1 MSCNVAPVLLRL
13 PGIDVK
19 LGRSGDYSKQMSAV
33 IEEGR
38 QAGWLAELWQDH
50 RGWIVAAGVLLVSLL
65 VWKLY
70 DTETVFPENWSA
82 AFPFAEKT
90 DAFDEWIRPFIQPT
104 TRAIA
109 AGVVWLYTAMV
120 DFLTF
125 TQWQIVFVILVL
137 PAFAYGGLRLGLLA
151 IIAISS
157 WLVLDFWDESMETLS
172 LMSISIL
179 ISIVIGVLLGI
190 AASQNDHVEAVIK
203 PILDTMQTLPAF
215 VYLIPAF
222 YLFGIGPPGAILAT
236 VIYALPPI
244 VRLTNLGIRQVPAG
258 IDEAATSF
266 GATRRQS
273 LIKVKLPLAMPSI
286 KLGVNQTVMMALALV
301 VLATFIGSPGLGD
314 IVYQGLVRLNVG
326 KALEGGL
333 AIVLMAVVLDRVT
346 YAMGHSEHVSASRY
360 DHEFRLFPQRLD
372 KFKPVLYLE
381 YGIDRAWRA
390 IGALG
395 NFVTGLVA
403 MVVCRLVALFDSDFS
418 ERLREV
424 LLARSFLIASLVL
437 IGVMLLLEA
446 YTDIYGNFPRDWE
459 YRFRTPVNQYMD
471 ELVTDKLFYAITQSI
486 KEGLFYGL
494 INPLNTFLK
503 GLPWWYTTIVFTV
516 AAFLFSGRGLAIAT
530 LAGFLF
536 IGATDLWS
544 FGMIT
549 LTTVIV
555 SVLICFVIGVPLGI
569 LAAYN
574 KTVDTLLRPVLDTM
588 QTMPVFVYLVPVI
601 MLFGAGQ
608 VPAVIATVIYALP
621 PLVRCTTLG
630 IRELPTEINEVANSF
645 GARLLQTL
653 TKVKIP
659 MAIPAI
665 MVGINQGIMMAL
677 AMEVVTP
684 LIGGRGLG
692 LQVFDGMNR
701 ASIGISLEAGL
712 GVVLLAII
720 LDRLSQAW
728 TRTQREAMGMM

>member
-1 MSCNVAPVLLRL
+1 
-13 PGIDVK
+13 
-19 LGRSGDYSKQMSAV
+19 MSAV
-33 IEEGR
+33 IDGQREP
-38 QAGWLAELWQDH
+38 GWVASLW
-50 RGWIVAAGVLLVSLL
+50 RERRAWVIATGLMLFSLL
-65 VWKLY
+65 VWKLHGA
-70 DTETVFPENWSA
+70 ETLFPENWSA
-82 AFPFAEKT
+82 AFPFAQKI
-90 DAFDEWIRPFIQPT
+90 DAFDEWIRPYIQPT

-109 AGVVWLYTAMV
+109 GGVVWLYESLV
-120 DFLTF
+120 DFLIF

-151 IIAISS
+151 ILAVGS

-179 ISIVIGVLLGI
+179 ISVVIGVLMGI

-244 VRLTNLGIRQVPAG
+244 VRLTNLGIRQVPSG

-266 GATRRQS
+266 GATRLQS
-273 LIKVKLPLAMPSI
+273 LLKVKLPLAMPSI
-286 KLGVNQTVMMALALV
+286 KLGMNQTVMMALALV

-333 AIVLMAVVLDRVT
+333 AIVLMAIILDRVT
-346 YAMGHSEHVSASRY
+346 YAMGHREHTSGSQY

-372 KFKPVLYLE
+372 KYRFFLYLE
-381 YGIDRAWRA
+381 KGIDWAWRQVA
-390 IGALG
+390 AAG
-395 NFVTGLVA
+395 NFVALAVTLG
-403 MVVCRLVALFDSDFS
+403 VCHLVALFDSDLA
-418 ERLREV
+418 RRVREIM
-424 LLARSFLIASLVL
+424 LARSFLIASLVIIAAL
-437 IGVMLLLEA
+437 MLLDA
-446 YTDIYGNFPRDWE
+446 YGDVFGKFPREWE

-471 ELVTDKLFYAITQSI
+471 QLVTDKLFYAITQSI

-494 INPLNTFLK
+494 INPLNIFLK
-503 GLPWWYTTIVFTV
+503 GLPWWYTTAVFTIG
-516 AAFLFSGRGLAIAT
+516 AYLFSGRGLAIAT
-530 LAGFLF
+530 LLGFLF
-536 IGATDLWS
+536 IGAADLWS

-549 LTTVIV
+549 LTTVTV
-555 SVLICFVIGVPLGI
+555 SVMICFVIGVPLGI

-574 KTVDTLLRPVLDTM
+574 KTADTLIRPVLDTM

-608 VPAVIATVIYALP
+608 VPSVIATVIYALP

-630 IRELPTEINEVANSF
+630 IRELPSEINEVSNSF
-645 GARLLQTL
+645 GASLVQTL

-659 MAIPAI
+659 MAVPAI

-684 LIGGRGLG
+684 LIGGQGLG

-728 TRTQREAMGMM
+728 TRTQRQAMGML

>member
-1 MSCNVAPVLLRL
+1 MN
-13 PGIDVK
+13 
-19 LGRSGDYSKQMSAV
+19 AV
-33 IEEGR
+33 IDDQSSQSWMAGFWEE
-38 QAGWLAELWQDH
+38 H
-50 RGWIVAAGVLLVSLL
+50 RGWLITFALLAISLL
-65 VWKLY
+65 IWKIHGA
-70 DTETVFPENWSA
+70 ETVFPKNWSE
-82 AFPFAEKT
+82 AFPFAQKV
-90 DAFDEWIRPFIQPT
+90 DDFDQWMRPYVQPT

-109 AGVVWLYTAMV
+109 GGVTWLYEAMS
-120 DFLTF
+120 DFLIF
-125 TQWQIVFVILVL
+125 TQWQVVFVILIL
-137 PAFAYGGLRLGLLA
+137 PAFAYGGLRLGLLGIVA
-151 IIAISS
+151 VSS
-157 WLVLDFWDESMETLS
+157 WLILDFWDAAMETLS

-179 ISIVIGVLLGI
+179 IAVVLGI
-190 AASQNDHVEAVIK
+190 LMGIASSQNDRVEAIIK

-236 VIYALPPI
+236 VIYALPPV
-244 VRLTNLGIRQVPAG
+244 VRLTNLGIRQVPEG

-266 GATRRQS
+266 GATRFQS
-273 LIKVKLPLAMPSI
+273 LIKVKMPLAMPSI

-314 IVYQGLVRLNVG
+314 IVYKGLVRLNVG

-333 AIVLMAVVLDRVT
+333 AIVLMAIILDRVT
-346 YAMGHSEHVSASRY
+346 YAMGHVELVSQSGHDHV
-360 DHEFRLFPQRLD
+360 FRLFPQGLD
-372 KFKPVLYLE
+372 NIKPILYLE
-381 YGIDRAWRA
+381 YGIDWTWRQIA
-390 IGALG
+390 SAGNLVTLG
-395 NFVTGLVA
+395 VTTLICKLVA
-403 MVVCRLVALFDSDFS
+403 VYDSDTAA
-418 ERLREV
+418 RVRETMMT
-424 LLARSFLIASLVL
+424 RSFLIASLVL
-437 IGVMLLLEA
+437 IAVLMLLDA
-446 YTDIYGNFPRDWE
+446 YSDLYGKFPREWE
-459 YRFRTPVNQYMD
+459 YRFRTPVNLYMD
-471 ELVTDKLFYAITQSI
+471 ELVTDKLFYAITQGI

-503 GLPWWYTTIVFTV
+503 GLPWWYTTLVFS
-516 AAFLFSGRGLAIAT
+516 AGALLFGGRGLLVAT
-530 LAGFLF
+530 LAGMLF
-536 IGATDLWS
+536 IGAAGLWG
-544 FGMIT
+544 FAMIT

-569 LAAYN
+569 LSAYN
-574 KTVDTLLRPVLDTM
+574 RTVDTLLRPVLDTM

-630 IRELPTEINEVANSF
+630 IRELPEQVNEVSNSF
-645 GARLLQTL
+645 GASTLQTL
-653 TKVKIP
+653 TKIKIP

-701 ASIGISLEAGL
+701 ASIGISLEAGI

-720 LDRLSQAW
+720 LDRMSQAW
-728 TRTQREAMGMM
+728 TKTQREAMGMT